1 MLQFLSGAR
10 KPKRKAQIGGT
21 GAGRTTSRSY
31 QRRPLLM
38 PHEVMQDMR
47 TDEQI
52 VFVAGRPPLR
62 CGRALYFRRKDM
74 TGLVGTNRFAR

>member
-1 MLQFLSGAR
+1 
-10 KPKRKAQIGGT
+10 
-21 GAGRTTSRSY
+21 
-31 QRRPLLM
+31 M

-47 TDEQI
+47 ADEQI

-74 TGLVGTNRFAR
+74 IGLVGPNRYAR